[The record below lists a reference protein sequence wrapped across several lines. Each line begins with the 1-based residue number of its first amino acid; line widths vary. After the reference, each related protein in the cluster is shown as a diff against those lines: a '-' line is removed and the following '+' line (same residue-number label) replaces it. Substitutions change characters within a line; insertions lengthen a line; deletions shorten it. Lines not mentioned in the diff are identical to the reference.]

1 MEASN
6 VLWRYHNLQKMS
18 FKNFGIIDPII
29 KAVNDIGYT
38 LATPIQKQAIPLIL
52 EGKDIIG
59 CAQTGTGKTAAF
71 ALPILQLLESD
82 TKKYKMPRAL
92 VLVPTREL
100 AIQIDQSVAAYS
112 KHIRVSRLAIYGGVS
127 QVTQVDRVRKGVD
140 MLIATPGRLMDLINQ
155 GHVSLSEVKMLVL
168 DEADS
173 MLDMGFVHDIK
184 RILKYIPQKRQTLFF
199 SATMP
204 NEIRKFANTI
214 LHHPA
219 EINVSPVSSTAEKI
233 VQSVS
238 FVEKKDKAAFLANV
252 LRNSDVKQTLIFT
265 RTKHG
270 ADRLV
275 RILGKGGIVAA
286 SIHGNKSQTAR
297 QRALSSFKNGGVN
310 ILIAT
315 DIAARGID
323 IQELPFVINY
333 DLPVDSETYVHRI
346 GRTGRAGKEGKALS
360 LCSEEE
366 KPTLLK
372 IQKLIGFQLPI
383 AKERNNNLSINN

>member
-1 MEASN
+1 MN
-6 VLWRYHNLQKMS
+6 FN
-18 FKNFGIIDPII
+18 NFGIIDPII
-29 KAVNDIGYT
+29 KAVNEIGYSS
-38 LATPIQKQAIPLIL
+38 ATQIQKQAIPLIL
-52 EGKDIIG
+52 KGQDIIG

-71 ALPILQLLESD
+71 ALPVLQLLSSD

-100 AIQIDQSVAAYS
+100 AIQIDQSVAQYS
-112 KHIRVSRLAIYGGVS
+112 KYIHINRLAIYGGVS
-127 QVTQVDRVRKGVD
+127 QVSQVERLRKGVD
-140 MLIATPGRLMDLINQ
+140 VLVATPGRLMDLINQ
-155 GHVSLSEVKMLVL
+155 GHVSLSQIKVLIL

-204 NEIRKFANTI
+204 PEIRKFANTI

-252 LRNSDVKQTLIFT
+252 LRTNDVKQTLIFT

-275 RILGKGGIVAA
+275 RILGKGGIPAA

-297 QRALSSFKNGGVN
+297 QKALSSFKNGGIN

-372 IQKLIGFQLPI
+372 IQKLIGFQLPVTEQQ
-383 AKERNNNLSINN
+383 KNNLSINN

>member
-1 MEASN
+1 
-6 VLWRYHNLQKMS
+6 MS
-18 FKNFGIIDPII
+18 FNNFGIIDPIVR
-29 KAVNDIGYT
+29 AVNDIGYSS
-38 LATPIQKQAIPLIL
+38 ATQIQKQTIPLIL
-52 EGKDIIG
+52 KGKDIIG

-71 ALPILQLLESD
+71 ALPVLQLLSLD
-82 TKKYKMPRAL
+82 TRKYNMPRAL

-100 AIQIDQSVAAYS
+100 AIQIDQSVGQYS
-112 KHIRVSRLAIYGGVS
+112 KYIRINRLAIYGGVS
-127 QVTQVDRVRKGVD
+127 QVAQVERLRKGVD
-140 MLIATPGRLMDLINQ
+140 ILVATPGRLMDLINQ
-155 GHVSLSEVKMLVL
+155 GHVNLSQINVLIL

-204 NEIRKFANTI
+204 PAIRKFANTI
-214 LHHPA
+214 LHQPA

-252 LRNSDVKQTLIFT
+252 LRNNDVKQTLIFT

-275 RILGKGGIVAA
+275 RILGKGGIAAA

-297 QRALSSFKNGGVN
+297 QKALSSFKSGGIH

-383 AKERNNNLSINN
+383 AEQRNNNLSINN

>member
-1 MEASN
+1 
-6 VLWRYHNLQKMS
+6 MS
-18 FKNFGIIDPII
+18 FNTFGIIDPII
-29 KAVNDIGYT
+29 KAVNDMGYSS
-38 LATPIQKQAIPLIL
+38 ATEIQKQAIPLIL

-71 ALPILQLLESD
+71 ALPVLQSLTLD
-82 TKKYKMPRAL
+82 TKKYNMPRAL

-100 AIQIDQSVAAYS
+100 AIQIDQSVALYS
-112 KHIRVSRLAIYGGVS
+112 KNIRINRLVIYGGVS
-127 QVTQVDRVRKGVD
+127 QVGQVAQLRKGVD
-140 MLIATPGRLMDLINQ
+140 ILVATPGRLMDLINQ
-155 GHVSLSEVKMLVL
+155 GHVSLNQIKILIL

-184 RILKYIPQKRQTLFF
+184 RILKHIPQKRQTLFF

-214 LHHPA
+214 LNNPA

-238 FVEKKDKAAFLANV
+238 FVEKKDKAAFLTGV
-252 LRNSDVKQTLIFT
+252 LRDRDVKQTLIFT

-275 RILGKGGIVAA
+275 RILGKGGITAA

-297 QRALSSFKNGGVN
+297 QKALSSFKNGGIN

-383 AKERNNNLSINN
+383 AEQKNNIYQ

>member
-1 MEASN
+1 MELN
-6 VLWRYHNLQKMS
+6 HNFRKMS
-18 FKNFGIIDPII
+18 FNNFGIIDPII
-29 KAVNDIGYT
+29 KAVNDIGYSS
-38 LATPIQKQAIPLIL
+38 ATQIQKQAIPLIL
-52 EGKDIIG
+52 EGRDIIG

-71 ALPILQLLESD
+71 ALPVLQSLSLD
-82 TKKYKMPRAL
+82 TKKYNMPRAL

-100 AIQIDQSVAAYS
+100 AIQIDQSVAQYS
-112 KHIRVSRLAIYGGVS
+112 KNIRINRLAIYGGVS
-127 QVTQVDRVRKGVD
+127 QVAQVAQLRKGVD
-140 MLIATPGRLMDLINQ
+140 ILVATPGRLMDLINQ
-155 GHVSLSEVKMLVL
+155 GHVSLSQIKVLIL

-184 RILKYIPQKRQTLFF
+184 RILKHIPQQRQTLFF

-204 NEIRKFANTI
+204 IEIRKFANTI
-214 LHHPA
+214 LHNPA

-238 FVEKKDKAAFLANV
+238 FVEKKDKAAFLAGV
-252 LRNSDVKQTLIFT
+252 LRGGNVPQTLIFT

-275 RILGKGGIVAA
+275 RILGKGGIAAA

-297 QRALSSFKNGGVN
+297 QKALSSFKNGGVN

-383 AKERNNNLSINN
+383 AEQRNNNLSINN

>member
-1 MEASN
+1 
-6 VLWRYHNLQKMS
+6 MS
-18 FKNFGIIDPII
+18 FNNFGIIDPII
-29 KAVNDIGYT
+29 KAVNDIGYSS
-38 LATPIQKQAIPLIL
+38 ATQIQKQAIPLIL
-52 EGKDIIG
+52 EGRDIIG

-71 ALPILQLLESD
+71 ALPVLQSLTLD
-82 TKKYKMPRAL
+82 TKKYNMPRAL

-100 AIQIDQSVAAYS
+100 AIQIDQSVAQYS
-112 KHIRVSRLAIYGGVS
+112 KNIRINRLAIYGGVS
-127 QVTQVDRVRKGVD
+127 QVAQVERLRKGVD
-140 MLIATPGRLMDLINQ
+140 ILVATPGRLMDLINQ
-155 GHVSLSEVKMLVL
+155 GHVSLSQIKVLIL

-173 MLDMGFVHDIK
+173 VLDMGFVHDIK

-214 LHHPA
+214 LHNPA

-238 FVEKKDKAAFLANV
+238 FVEKKDKAAFLAGV
-252 LRNSDVKQTLIFT
+252 LRDRNVTQTLIFT

-297 QRALSSFKNGGVN
+297 QKALSSFKNGGIN

-323 IQELPFVINY
+323 IQELSFVINY

-383 AKERNNNLSINN
+383 AKQRNNNLSINN

>member
-1 MEASN
+1 
-6 VLWRYHNLQKMS
+6 MS

-233 VQSVS
+233 VQAVS

-275 RILGKGGIVAA
+275 RILSKGGIAAA

-372 IQKLIGFQLPI
+372 IQKLIGFQLPV
-383 AKERNNNLSINN
+383 AKEKNNNLSINN

>member
-1 MEASN
+1 MN
-6 VLWRYHNLQKMS
+6 FN
-18 FKNFGIIDPII
+18 NFGIIDPII
-29 KAVNDIGYT
+29 RAVNDIGYSS
-38 LATPIQKQAIPLIL
+38 ATQIQEQAIPLIL
-52 EGKDIIG
+52 DGRDIIG

-71 ALPILQLLESD
+71 ALPVLQSLALD
-82 TKKYKMPRAL
+82 TDKYRMPRAL

-100 AIQIDQSVAAYS
+100 AIQIDQSVAQYS
-112 KHIRVSRLAIYGGVS
+112 KNIRISRLAIYGGVS
-127 QVTQVDRVRKGVD
+127 QVAQVERLRKGVD
-140 MLIATPGRLMDLINQ
+140 ILVATPGRLMDLINQ
-155 GHVSLSEVKMLVL
+155 GHVSLSQIKILIL

-184 RILKYIPQKRQTLFF
+184 RILKHIPQKRQTLFF

-204 NEIRKFANTI
+204 DEIRKFANTM
-214 LHHPA
+214 LHNPA

-238 FVEKKDKAAFLANV
+238 FVEKKDKAAFLAEV
-252 LRNSDVKQTLIFT
+252 LRVGNVTQTLIFT

-275 RILGKGGIVAA
+275 RILGRGGIAAA
-286 SIHGNKSQTAR
+286 SIHGNKSQSAR
-297 QRALSSFKNGGVN
+297 QKALTSFKNGGVN

-372 IQKLIGFQLPI
+372 IQRLIGFQLPI
-383 AKERNNNLSINN
+383 TEKRNNNLSINN

>member
-1 MEASN
+1 M
-6 VLWRYHNLQKMS
+6 LRYHNLKEMS
-18 FKNFGIIDPII
+18 FNNLGIIDPII
-29 KAVNDIGYT
+29 KAVNNIGYSA
-38 LATPIQKQAIPLIL
+38 ATQIQKQVIPLIL
-52 EGKDIIG
+52 KGQDIIG

-71 ALPILQLLESD
+71 ALPVLQLLSSD
-82 TKKYKMPRAL
+82 SRKYKTPRAL

-100 AIQIDQSVAAYS
+100 AIQIDQSVAQYS
-112 KHIRVSRLAIYGGVS
+112 KYIQVNRLAIYGGVS
-127 QVTQVDRVRKGVD
+127 QVAQVERLRKGVD
-140 MLIATPGRLMDLINQ
+140 MLVATPGRLMDLINQ
-155 GHVSLSEVKMLVL
+155 GHVNLTQIKVLIL

-184 RILKYIPQKRQTLFF
+184 RILKHIPQKRQTLFF

-214 LHHPA
+214 LHQPA

-252 LRNSDVKQTLIFT
+252 LRSNDVKQTLIFT

-275 RILGKGGIVAA
+275 RILGKGGIAAA

-297 QRALSSFKNGGVN
+297 QKALSSFKNGNVH

-383 AKERNNNLSINN
+383 AKEKNNNLSINN

>member
-1 MEASN
+1 MN
-6 VLWRYHNLQKMS
+6 FN
-18 FKNFGIIDPII
+18 NFGIIDPII
-29 KAVNDIGYT
+29 KAINDIGYSA
-38 LATPIQKQAIPLIL
+38 ATQIQKQAIPLIL
-52 EGKDIIG
+52 KGQDIIG

-71 ALPILQLLESD
+71 ALPVLQLLSSD

-100 AIQIDQSVAAYS
+100 AIQIDQSVAQYS
-112 KHIRVSRLAIYGGVS
+112 KYIQINRLAIYGGVS
-127 QVTQVDRVRKGVD
+127 QVAQVERLRKGVD
-140 MLIATPGRLMDLINQ
+140 VLVATPGRLMDLINQ
-155 GHVSLSEVKMLVL
+155 GHVSLSQIKVLIL

-204 NEIRKFANTI
+204 PEIRKFANTI

-252 LRNSDVKQTLIFT
+252 LRTSDVKQTLIFT

-275 RILGKGGIVAA
+275 RILGKGGIPAA

-297 QRALSSFKNGGVN
+297 QKALSSFKNGGIN

-372 IQKLIGFQLPI
+372 IQKLIGFQLPVTEQQ
-383 AKERNNNLSINN
+383 KNNLSINN

>member
-1 MEASN
+1 MNFST
-6 VLWRYHNLQKMS
+6 
-18 FKNFGIIDPII
+18 FGIIDPII
-29 KAVNDIGYT
+29 KALHDIGYSK
-38 LATPIQKQAIPLIL
+38 ATQIQQQAIPLIL
-52 EGKDIIG
+52 AGKDIIG

-71 ALPILQLLESD
+71 ALPVLQALAAD
-82 TKKYKMPRAL
+82 QTKKYVKPRAL

-100 AIQIDQSVAAYS
+100 AIQIDQSVALYS
-112 KHIRVSRLAIYGGVS
+112 KYIRINRLAIFGGVS
-127 QVTQVDRVRKGVD
+127 QVSQVERLRKGVD
-140 MLIATPGRLMDLINQ
+140 ILVATPGRLIDLINQ
-155 GHVSLSEVKMLVL
+155 NHVSLSEIKTLIL

-204 NEIRKFANTI
+204 TEIRKFANTI

-238 FVEKKDKAAFLANV
+238 FVEKKDKAAFLARV
-252 LRNSDVKQTLIFT
+252 LREEDVTQTLIFT

-275 RILGKGGIVAA
+275 RILGKGGITAA

-297 QRALSSFKNGGVN
+297 QRALASFKSGGIN

-366 KPTLLK
+366 KPTLAK
-372 IQKLIGFQLPI
+372 IQKLIGFQLPV
-383 AKERNNNLSINN
+383 AKQKKNNLSINN

>member
-1 MEASN
+1 MN
-6 VLWRYHNLQKMS
+6 FN
-18 FKNFGIIDPII
+18 NFGIIDPII
-29 KAVNDIGYT
+29 KAINDIGYSA
-38 LATPIQKQAIPLIL
+38 ATQIQKQAIPLIL
-52 EGKDIIG
+52 KGQDIIG

-71 ALPILQLLESD
+71 ALPVLQLLSSD

-100 AIQIDQSVAAYS
+100 AIQIDQSVAQYS
-112 KHIRVSRLAIYGGVS
+112 KYIQINRLAIYGGVS
-127 QVTQVDRVRKGVD
+127 QVAQVERLRKGVD
-140 MLIATPGRLMDLINQ
+140 VLVATPGRLMDLINQ
-155 GHVSLSEVKMLVL
+155 GHVSLSQIKVLIL

-199 SATMP
+199 SATMTP
-204 NEIRKFANTI
+204 EIRKFANTI

-252 LRNSDVKQTLIFT
+252 LRTSDVKQTLIFT
-265 RTKHG
+265 RTKHV

-275 RILGKGGIVAA
+275 RILGKGGIPAA

-297 QRALSSFKNGGVN
+297 QKALSSFKNGGIN

-372 IQKLIGFQLPI
+372 IQKLIGFQLPVTEQQ
-383 AKERNNNLSINN
+383 KNNLSINN

>member
-1 MEASN
+1 
-6 VLWRYHNLQKMS
+6 MS
-18 FKNFGIIDPII
+18 FNNLGIIDPII
-29 KAVNDIGYT
+29 KAVNDIGYSA
-38 LATPIQKQAIPLIL
+38 ATQIQKQVIPLIL
-52 EGKDIIG
+52 KGQDIIG

-71 ALPILQLLESD
+71 ALPVLQLLSSD
-82 TKKYKMPRAL
+82 SRKYKTPRAL

-100 AIQIDQSVAAYS
+100 AIQIDQSVAQYS
-112 KHIRVSRLAIYGGVS
+112 KYIQVNRLAIYGGVS
-127 QVTQVDRVRKGVD
+127 QVAQVERLRKGVD
-140 MLIATPGRLMDLINQ
+140 MLVATPGRLMDLINQ
-155 GHVSLSEVKMLVL
+155 GHVNLTQIKVLIL

-184 RILKYIPQKRQTLFF
+184 RILKHIPQKRQTLFF

-214 LHHPA
+214 LHQPA

-252 LRNSDVKQTLIFT
+252 LRSNDVKQTLIFT

-275 RILGKGGIVAA
+275 RILGKGGIAAA

-297 QRALSSFKNGGVN
+297 QKALSSFKNGNVH

-383 AKERNNNLSINN
+383 AKEKNNNLSINN

>member
-1 MEASN
+1 
-6 VLWRYHNLQKMS
+6 MS
-18 FKNFGIIDPII
+18 FNNLGIIDPII
-29 KAVNDIGYT
+29 KAVNNIGYSA
-38 LATPIQKQAIPLIL
+38 ATQIQKQVIPLIL
-52 EGKDIIG
+52 KGQDIIG

-71 ALPILQLLESD
+71 ALPVLQLLSSD
-82 TKKYKMPRAL
+82 SRKYKTPRAL

-100 AIQIDQSVAAYS
+100 AIQIDQSVAQYS
-112 KHIRVSRLAIYGGVS
+112 KYIQVNRLAIYGGVS
-127 QVTQVDRVRKGVD
+127 QVAQVERLRKGVD
-140 MLIATPGRLMDLINQ
+140 MLVATPGRLMDLINQ
-155 GHVSLSEVKMLVL
+155 GHVNLTQIKVLIL

-184 RILKYIPQKRQTLFF
+184 RILKHIPQKRQTLFF

-214 LHHPA
+214 LHQPA

-252 LRNSDVKQTLIFT
+252 LRSNDVKQTLIFT

-275 RILGKGGIVAA
+275 RILGKGGIAAA

-297 QRALSSFKNGGVN
+297 QKALSSFKNGNVH

-383 AKERNNNLSINN
+383 AKEKNNNLSINN

>member
-1 MEASN
+1 MN
-6 VLWRYHNLQKMS
+6 FN
-18 FKNFGIIDPII
+18 NFGIIDPII
-29 KAVNDIGYT
+29 KAVNEIGYSS
-38 LATPIQKQAIPLIL
+38 ATQIQKQAIPLIL
-52 EGKDIIG
+52 KGQDIIG

-71 ALPILQLLESD
+71 ALPVLQLLSSD

-100 AIQIDQSVAAYS
+100 AIQIDQSVAQYS
-112 KHIRVSRLAIYGGVS
+112 KYIHINRLAIFGGVS
-127 QVTQVDRVRKGVD
+127 QVSQVERLRKGVD
-140 MLIATPGRLMDLINQ
+140 VLVATPGRLMDLINQ
-155 GHVSLSEVKMLVL
+155 GHVSLSQIKVLIL

-204 NEIRKFANTI
+204 PEIRKFANTI

-252 LRNSDVKQTLIFT
+252 LRTNDVKQTLIFT

-275 RILGKGGIVAA
+275 RILGKGGIPAA

-297 QRALSSFKNGGVN
+297 QKALSSFKNGGIN

-372 IQKLIGFQLPI
+372 IQKLIGFQLPVTEQQ
-383 AKERNNNLSINN
+383 KNNLSINN

>member
-1 MEASN
+1 
-6 VLWRYHNLQKMS
+6 MS
-18 FKNFGIIDPII
+18 FNNLGIIDPII
-29 KAVNDIGYT
+29 KAVNNIGYSA
-38 LATPIQKQAIPLIL
+38 ATQIQKQVIPLIL
-52 EGKDIIG
+52 KGQDIIG

-71 ALPILQLLESD
+71 ALPVLQLLSSD
-82 TKKYKMPRAL
+82 SRKYKTPRAL

-100 AIQIDQSVAAYS
+100 AIQIDQSVAQYS
-112 KHIRVSRLAIYGGVS
+112 KYIHVNRLAIYGGVS
-127 QVTQVDRVRKGVD
+127 QVAQVERLRKGVD
-140 MLIATPGRLMDLINQ
+140 MLVATPGRLMDLINQ
-155 GHVSLSEVKMLVL
+155 GHVSLTQIKMLIL

-184 RILKYIPQKRQTLFF
+184 RILKHIPQKRQTLFF

-214 LHHPA
+214 LHQPA

-252 LRNSDVKQTLIFT
+252 LRGNDVKQTLIFT

-275 RILGKGGIVAA
+275 RILGKGGIAAA

-297 QRALSSFKNGGVN
+297 QKALSSFKNGSVH

>member
-1 MEASN
+1 
-6 VLWRYHNLQKMS
+6 MS
-18 FKNFGIIDPII
+18 FNNFGIIDPII
-29 KAVNDIGYT
+29 KALDDIGYSA
-38 LATPIQKQAIPLIL
+38 ATPIQKQAIPLIL
-52 EGKDIIG
+52 KGKDIIG

-71 ALPILQLLESD
+71 ALPVLNLLASD
-82 TKKYKMPRAL
+82 TRKYNMPRAL

-100 AIQIDQSVAAYS
+100 AIQIDQSVAQYS
-112 KHIRVSRLAIYGGVS
+112 KNIRVNRLAIYGGVS
-127 QVTQVDRVRKGVD
+127 QVAQVERLRKGID
-140 MLIATPGRLMDLINQ
+140 MLVATPGRLMDLINQ
-155 GHVSLSEVKMLVL
+155 GHVSLGQIQVLIL

-173 MLDMGFVHDIK
+173 MLDMGFVHEIK

-214 LHHPA
+214 LHNPA

-238 FVEKKDKAAFLANV
+238 FVEKKDKAAFLAGV
-252 LRNSDVKQTLIFT
+252 LRDGRVTQTLIFT

-270 ADRLV
+270 ADRLA
-275 RILGKGGIVAA
+275 RILGRGGISAA
-286 SIHGNKSQTAR
+286 CIHGNKSQTAR
-297 QRALSSFKNGGVN
+297 QKALSSFKNGGVN

-383 AKERNNNLSINN
+383 AGKNNNLSINN

>member
-1 MEASN
+1 
-6 VLWRYHNLQKMS
+6 MS
-18 FKNFGIIDPII
+18 FSNFGIIDPII
-29 KAVNDIGYT
+29 KAVNDIGYSS
-38 LATPIQKQAIPLIL
+38 ATQIQKQAIPLIL
-52 EGKDIIG
+52 EGRDIIG

-71 ALPILQLLESD
+71 ALPVLQSLSLD
-82 TKKYKMPRAL
+82 TKKYNMPRAL

-100 AIQIDQSVAAYS
+100 AIQIDQSVALYS
-112 KHIRVSRLAIYGGVS
+112 KNIRINRLAIYGGVS
-127 QVTQVDRVRKGVD
+127 QVAQVAQLRKGVD
-140 MLIATPGRLMDLINQ
+140 ILVATPGRLMDLINQ
-155 GHVSLSEVKMLVL
+155 GHVSLSQIKILIL

-184 RILKYIPQKRQTLFF
+184 RILKHIPQKRQTLFF

-214 LHHPA
+214 LNNPA

-238 FVEKKDKAAFLANV
+238 FVEKKDKAAFLAGV
-252 LRNSDVKQTLIFT
+252 LRDRKVTQTLIFT

-275 RILGKGGIVAA
+275 RILGKGGIAAA

-297 QRALSSFKNGGVN
+297 QKALSSFKNGGVN

-383 AKERNNNLSINN
+383 AEQKNNNLSINN

>member
-1 MEASN
+1 
-6 VLWRYHNLQKMS
+6 
-18 FKNFGIIDPII
+18 
-29 KAVNDIGYT
+29 
-38 LATPIQKQAIPLIL
+38 
-52 EGKDIIG
+52 
-59 CAQTGTGKTAAF
+59 
-71 ALPILQLLESD
+71 
-82 TKKYKMPRAL
+82 
-92 VLVPTREL
+92 
-100 AIQIDQSVAAYS
+100 
-112 KHIRVSRLAIYGGVS
+112 SRLAIYGGVS

-155 GHVSLSEVKMLVL
+155 GHVSLSEVKKLVL

-184 RILKYIPQKRQTLFF
+184 RILKYIPQIRQTLFF

-204 NEIRKFANTI
+204 NELRKFANT
-214 LHHPA
+214 LPHHPA

-310 ILIAT
+310 ILI
-315 DIAARGID
+315 
-323 IQELPFVINY
+323 
-333 DLPVDSETYVHRI
+333 
-346 GRTGRAGKEGKALS
+346 
-360 LCSEEE
+360 
-366 KPTLLK
+366 
-372 IQKLIGFQLPI
+372 
-383 AKERNNNLSINN
+383 

>member
-1 MEASN
+1 
-6 VLWRYHNLQKMS
+6 MS
-18 FKNFGIIDPII
+18 FNNFGIIDPII
-29 KAVNDIGYT
+29 KAVNDIGYSS
-38 LATPIQKQAIPLIL
+38 ATQIQKQAIPLIL
-52 EGKDIIG
+52 EGRDIIG

-71 ALPILQLLESD
+71 ALPVLQSLALD
-82 TKKYKMPRAL
+82 TRKYNMPRAL

-100 AIQIDQSVAAYS
+100 AIQIEQSVAQYS
-112 KHIRVSRLAIYGGVS
+112 KNIRINRLAIYGGVS
-127 QVTQVDRVRKGVD
+127 QVAQVERLRKGVD
-140 MLIATPGRLMDLINQ
+140 ILVATPGRLMDLIDQ
-155 GHVSLSEVKMLVL
+155 GHVNLSQINVLIL

-214 LHHPA
+214 LHNPA
-219 EINVSPVSSTAEKI
+219 EINVFPVSSTAEKI

-238 FVEKKDKAAFLANV
+238 FVEKKDKAAFLAGV
-252 LRNSDVKQTLIFT
+252 LRDSDVTQTLIFT

-275 RILGKGGIVAA
+275 RILGKGGITAA

-297 QRALSSFKNGGVN
+297 QKALSSFKTGGIN

-383 AKERNNNLSINN
+383 AKQRNNNLSINN

>member
-1 MEASN
+1 
-6 VLWRYHNLQKMS
+6 MS
-18 FKNFGIIDPII
+18 FNNFGIIDPII
-29 KAVNDIGYT
+29 RAVNDIGYSA
-38 LATPIQKQAIPLIL
+38 ATQIQKQAIPLIL
-52 EGKDIIG
+52 EGRDIIG

-71 ALPILQLLESD
+71 ALPVLQSLTLD
-82 TKKYKMPRAL
+82 TKKYNAPRAL

-100 AIQIDQSVAAYS
+100 AIQIDQSVAQYS
-112 KHIRVSRLAIYGGVS
+112 KNIRINRLAIYGGVS
-127 QVTQVDRVRKGVD
+127 QVAQVERLRKGVD
-140 MLIATPGRLMDLINQ
+140 ILVATPGRLMDLINQ
-155 GHVSLSEVKMLVL
+155 GHVSLNQIKVLIL

-184 RILKYIPQKRQTLFF
+184 RILKFIPQKRQTLFF

-204 NEIRKFANTI
+204 KEIRKFANTI
-214 LHHPA
+214 LNNPA

-238 FVEKKDKAAFLANV
+238 FVEKKDKAAFLAEV
-252 LRNSDVKQTLIFT
+252 LRGGNVTQTLIFT

-275 RILGKGGIVAA
+275 RILGRGGIAAA

-297 QRALSSFKNGGVN
+297 QKALSSFKNGGVN

-383 AKERNNNLSINN
+383 TEKRNNNLSINN

>member
-1 MEASN
+1 
-6 VLWRYHNLQKMS
+6 MS
-18 FKNFGIIDPII
+18 FNNFGIIDPII
-29 KAVNDIGYT
+29 KALDDIGYSA
-38 LATPIQKQAIPLIL
+38 ATPIQKQAIPLIL
-52 EGKDIIG
+52 KGKDIIG

-71 ALPILQLLESD
+71 ALPVLNLLASD
-82 TKKYKMPRAL
+82 TRKYNMPRAL

-100 AIQIDQSVAAYS
+100 AIQIDQSVAQYS
-112 KHIRVSRLAIYGGVS
+112 KNIRVNRLAIYGGVS
-127 QVTQVDRVRKGVD
+127 QVAQVERLRKGVD
-140 MLIATPGRLMDLINQ
+140 MLVATPGRLMDLINQ
-155 GHVSLSEVKMLVL
+155 GHVSLGQIQVLIL

-173 MLDMGFVHDIK
+173 MLDMGFVHEIK

-214 LHHPA
+214 LHNPA

-238 FVEKKDKAAFLANV
+238 FVEKKDKAAFLAGV
-252 LRNSDVKQTLIFT
+252 LRDGRVTQTLIFT

-270 ADRLV
+270 ADRLA
-275 RILGKGGIVAA
+275 RILGRGGISAA
-286 SIHGNKSQTAR
+286 CIHGNKSQTAR
-297 QRALSSFKNGGVN
+297 QKALSSFKNGGVN

-383 AKERNNNLSINN
+383 AGKNNNLSINN

>member
-1 MEASN
+1 
-6 VLWRYHNLQKMS
+6 MS
-18 FKNFGIIDPII
+18 FNNFGIIDPII
-29 KAVNDIGYT
+29 KAVNDIGYSS
-38 LATPIQKQAIPLIL
+38 ATQIQKQAIPLIL
-52 EGKDIIG
+52 EGRDIIG

-71 ALPILQLLESD
+71 ALPVLQSLTLD
-82 TKKYKMPRAL
+82 TKKYNMPRAL

-100 AIQIDQSVAAYS
+100 AIQIDQSVAQYS
-112 KHIRVSRLAIYGGVS
+112 KNIRINRLAIYGGVS
-127 QVTQVDRVRKGVD
+127 QVAQVERLRKGVD
-140 MLIATPGRLMDLINQ
+140 ILVATPGRLMDLINQ
-155 GHVSLSEVKMLVL
+155 GHVSLSQIKVLIL

-214 LHHPA
+214 LHNPA

-238 FVEKKDKAAFLANV
+238 FVEKKDKAAFLAGV
-252 LRNSDVKQTLIFT
+252 LRDRNVTQTLIFT

-297 QRALSSFKNGGVN
+297 QKALSSFKNGGIN

-383 AKERNNNLSINN
+383 AKQRNNNLSINN